1 MKWPA
6 TRISSSAP
14 KSFGMFE
21 KATRLFGD
29 DPDVIHLEVGRP
41 DFDTPEHIKSAAK
54 AALDA
59 GKVHYSDFAG
69 ELELRQA
76 IADHVRVRNG
86 LDITPKHVLV
96 TNGLTHASFAVMLAS
111 IDPGDE
117 VILLE
122 PYYPQVI
129 NKVQLAGGKVVLVP
143 LDRENGFSIDAARI
157 EAAVTSRTRMI
168 CVVNP
173 NNPTGRAYSKAE
185 LEGVAAVAI
194 RHDLLVCSDE
204 VYEKIVFDGV
214 QHISI
219 ASLPG
224 MAERTITLFAFT
236 KAYAMDGWR
245 LGYLVADP
253 ALMPALMK
261 ITMNDVSHVNTFIQA
276 GGVAALNGSQV
287 VAEEMVVEDRRRRDL
302 VCRRLNALPGI
313 VCPVPEST
321 IYVFPNIEGTGYTSQ
336 ELADQLLVHA
346 KVSVEAGSFYG
357 PSGEGYLRFCIGSES
372 YERIEEA
379 MDRLDVFFRRNDRS
393 GELSHAS

>member
-1 MKWPA
+1 
-6 TRISSSAP
+6 
-14 KSFGMFE
+14 MFE

-29 DPDVIHLEVGRP
+29 DPAVIHLEVGRP
-41 DFDTPEHIKSAAK
+41 DFDTPEHIKAAAK
-54 AALDA
+54 EALDA

-69 ELELRQA
+69 ELDLRLA
-76 IADHVRVRNG
+76 IVDHVKENNA
-86 LDITPKHVLV
+86 LDITPGHVLV
-96 TNGLTHASFAVMLAS
+96 TNGLTHASFAVMLAA

-129 NKVQLAGGKVVLVP
+129 NKVQLAGGSVVLVP
-143 LDRENGFSIDAARI
+143 LNSDDGFSIDARRI
-157 EAAVTSRTRMI
+157 EAAITPKTRMV

-173 NNPTGRAYSKAE
+173 NNPTGRVYTRAE
-185 LEGVAAVAI
+185 LEAVADIAI

-204 VYEKIVFDGV
+204 VYEKIRFDGV
-214 QHISI
+214 EHISI

-224 MAERTITLFAFT
+224 MAERTLTLFAFT

-245 LGYLVADP
+245 LGYLIADP
-253 ALMPALMK
+253 KFMPALMK

-276 GGVAALNGSQV
+276 GGVAALRGDQSTAQAMV
-287 VAEEMVVEDRRRRDL
+287 EEDKRRRDL

-313 VCPVPEST
+313 KCRVPESS
-321 IYVFPNIEGTGYTSQ
+321 IYVFPDIRGTGYKSQ
-336 ELADQLLVHA
+336 ELTDLLLERA
-346 KVSVEAGSFYG
+346 KVVVESGAFYG

-379 MDRLDVFFRRNDRS
+379 MDRLDLFFRRNDRS
-393 GELSHAS
+393 EDLADAS